1 MIYCGETFR
10 GVPMR
15 VLVAGL
21 AVALIPGAL
30 VVTAAAL
37 VLAWRES
44 RRATR

>member
-1 MIYCGETFR
+1 MRPVETFR
-10 GVPMR
+10 RMPMR

-37 VLAWRES
+37 VQAWRES
-44 RRATR
+44 RRAR

>member
-1 MIYCGETFR
+1 MICCGETFR
-10 GVPMR
+10 RLPMR
-15 VLVAGL
+15 VLVTGL

-30 VVTAAAL
+30 AVTAAAL